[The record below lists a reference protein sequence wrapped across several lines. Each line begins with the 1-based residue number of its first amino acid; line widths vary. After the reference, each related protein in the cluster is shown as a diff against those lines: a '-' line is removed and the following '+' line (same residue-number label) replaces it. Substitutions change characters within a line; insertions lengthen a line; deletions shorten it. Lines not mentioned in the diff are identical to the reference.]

1 MPGWSQGQAEEGR
14 SRWPSRPV
22 TGASPDQQ
30 ALGHPGLWPPSS
42 IALLVQLV
50 RPGPRPPR
58 HPEAR
63 LPGAKWRWGRPCC
76 QPRRTTKMLL
86 LSPALIWQGLPGEGG
101 PEAAAAARPR
111 PPGIF
116 ERCSWVPGGWQ
127 TWQRRVGQ
135 TPRPTTRKGGPAKWE
150 RRRGQERPAIQRLAQ
165 GGRREPGLAQAA
177 RVAALRGRARPCSL
191 APCCRQPPWPGCSQ
205 VQEAWVRS
213 GHRGHI
219 VLTLGPAE
227 GPTVASTRAVLP
239 NSCLGLG
246 PQSEPLLTNA
256 TGGCASMASSPGYGC
271 KSVLGCNWPPDLG
284 KPSPPRLRFPIH
296 IENRDN
302 GSYHS
307 GC

>member
-1 MPGWSQGQAEEGR
+1 MPGRSQGQAEEGR

-22 TGASPDQQ
+22 TGAGPDQQ
-30 ALGHPGLWPPSS
+30 ALGRPGLWPPSS
-42 IALLVQLV
+42 ITLLVRPV

-58 HPEAR
+58 HPEPR

-86 LSPALIWQGLPGEGG
+86 LSPALIWQGLHGEGG

-127 TWQRRVGQ
+127 IWQRRVGQ
-135 TPRPTTRKGGPAKWE
+135 TPRPTTRKGGQPSG
-150 RRRGQERPAIQRLAQ
+150 RGG
-165 GGRREPGLAQAA
+165 GGRSGQPLSGWPKEATESRAWPRLPGCQPS
-177 RVAALRGRARPCSL
+177 VAGLCGL

-205 VQEAWVRS
+205 VQAAWVHS

-227 GPTVASTRAVLP
+227 GPTAASTRAVLP

-256 TGGCASMASSPGYGC
+256 TGGCASTASSPGYGC
-271 KSVLGCNWPPDLG
+271 KSVLGSDWPPDLG
-284 KPSPPRLRFPIH
+284 KPSPLPDSVSPSI
-296 IENRDN
+296 
-302 GSYHS
+302 
-307 GC
+307 